1 MFNARTLNIIRISMK
16 IYSALG
22 STPLTW
28 DSDGGHISVCETG
41 RRKVTFFMAVVH
53 IFVHLCFLFWRLG
66 QLSRERNPSF
76 QTAVWLWIWIM
87 LGFWHLVTSYNGWTK
102 KWESWTYRLI
112 STSGKIQIFQK
123 FQILTTYYNHASIWL
138 LAPVI
143 CVFSPAGLVISC
155 AFGSI
160 RFHSFLPL
168 FEYIPFPV
176 LSNNGLVILALT
188 LLPSAAIYE
197 ASNKLLPKIRADG
210 NGKIIRR
217 RLMALHLF
225 GVKKLNL
232 KLDYLDMKT

>member
-102 KWESWTYRLI
+102 KWEVVALFKGVKLLT
-112 STSGKIQIFQK
+112 GKLEKGTNFKNRAIRGLFGENCSQK
-123 FQILTTYYNHASIWL
+123 YFLELKIP
-138 LAPVI
+138 APVI
-143 CVFSPAGLVISC
+143 ILIILSSYHSARGRH
-155 AFGSI
+155 GS
-160 RFHSFLPL
+160 
-168 FEYIPFPV
+168 
-176 LSNNGLVILALT
+176 
-188 LLPSAAIYE
+188 
-197 ASNKLLPKIRADG
+197 KLLILWNLQKISSRTAKNFIIQIKFCFVRRDSNFHNCYSNTDRAE
-210 NGKIIRR
+210 I
-217 RLMALHLF
+217 
-225 GVKKLNL
+225 
-232 KLDYLDMKT
+232 TT